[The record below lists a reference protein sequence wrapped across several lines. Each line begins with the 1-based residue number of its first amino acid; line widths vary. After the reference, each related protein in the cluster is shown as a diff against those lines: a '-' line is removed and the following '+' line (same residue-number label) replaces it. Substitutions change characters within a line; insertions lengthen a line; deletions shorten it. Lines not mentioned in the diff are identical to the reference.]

1 MTVDTLYNACAI
13 YSTSVEL
20 LQYQKRWLRN
30 AGSFQNAIL
39 KTCGLWINYSDL
51 RKIAFHRFS
60 STLLLLQNTM
70 SSLNLGTATTITG
83 LDCTTLWIYQNK
95 DKIQQSSGH
104 LATIKEKGL
113 EL

>member
-1 MTVDTLYNACAI
+1 MQD
-13 YSTSVEL
+13 
-20 LQYQKRWLRN
+20 QKRWLRLRI
-30 AGSFQNAIL
+30 AGSFKNAIL

-104 LATIKEKGL
+104 LSTIKEKGYL
-113 EL
+113 FPEYQLSSLQVRTLK

>member
-1 MTVDTLYNACAI
+1 MQCMRHKDH
-13 YSTSVEL
+13 
-20 LQYQKRWLRN
+20 KRWLRI

-60 STLLLLQNTM
+60 STLLLLQNTFNTM
-70 SSLNLGTATTITG
+70 SSVNLGTATTITG

-95 DKIQQSSGH
+95 DKIQQSSEH
-104 LATIKEKGL
+104 LSTIKEIGYL
-113 EL
+113 FPEYQLSSLQV